1 MSWGSDMRVWIPSME
16 TGHIHPCISLDGYKT
31 RTPNL
36 GSPERMQLFVLY
48 TIFNQ
53 NLFSDEWN
61 QKVCGWLKKIH
72 THHIY
77 TCSHITQ
84 SHTHNTYMHIPHTHK
99 YNHYLLFQALYCE
112 LNSLC
117 CLNVLETTSITWS
130 LGCSNSIIFS
140 APFFKY
146 PFFLQTPKTIRF
158 KSSS

>member
-84 SHTHNTYMHIPHTHK
+84 SHTHNTYMHIPHTQIQSLFAISGTLLWAELT
-99 YNHYLLFQALYCE
+99 LLFECPRDHINNVVSRMLKQHYFLSTILQISFLSA
-112 LNSLC
+112 NSW
-117 CLNVLETTSITWS
+117 NNQV
-130 LGCSNSIIFS
+130 
-140 APFFKY
+140 
-146 PFFLQTPKTIRF
+146 
-158 KSSS
+158 